1 MNIKPIIEF
10 SNLSKTYRGMSI
22 PAINNLA
29 FTVYENEIFGL
40 LGPNGAGKT
49 TLLSILCGLIKHSKG
64 KVNIFGLDLQKN
76 INTIRKSIGVVPQ
89 DIALYQSLTARENL
103 RFYGNMYGLFGKQL
117 NEKINTCLNVFGLE
131 SKADSYISTFSG
143 GMKRRTNII
152 AGILHEPKI
161 LFLDEPTVGV
171 DVQTKNVIVEYL
183 LHLNKTGTTIIYTS
197 HIMSEVENFCTRV
210 AIIDRGE
217 FLISGT
223 PSEIVKQHPQQ
234 NNLEEVF
241 LNLTGKS
248 LRD

>member
-1 MNIKPIIEF
+1 
-10 SNLSKTYRGMSI
+10 
-22 PAINNLA
+22 
-29 FTVYENEIFGL
+29 
-40 LGPNGAGKT
+40 
-49 TLLSILCGLIKHSKG
+49 
-64 KVNIFGLDLQKN
+64 
-76 INTIRKSIGVVPQ
+76 
-89 DIALYQSLTARENL
+89 
-103 RFYGNMYGLFGKQL
+103 
-117 NEKINTCLNVFGLE
+117 
-131 SKADSYISTFSG
+131 
-143 GMKRRTNII
+143 MKRRTNII

-210 AIIDRGE
+210 AIIDKGE
-217 FLISGT
+217 ILISGT
-223 PSEIVKQHPQQ
+223 PSEIVKHNPQQ

>member
-10 SNLSKTYRGMSI
+10 SGLTKIYSRTNI
-22 PAINNLA
+22 PAINNLT

-49 TLLSILCGLIKHSKG
+49 TLLSVLCGLIKQSKG

-76 INTIRKSIGVVPQ
+76 INTIRRSIGVVPQ

-103 RFYGNMYGLFGKQL
+103 KFYGNMYGLHGKQL
-117 NEKINTCLNVFGLE
+117 KEKINTCLNIFGLQN
-131 SKADSYISTFSG
+131 KADDFLSSFSG

-171 DVQTKNVIVEYL
+171 DVQTKNVIVEHL

-210 AIIDRGE
+210 AIIDKGE

-223 PSEIVKQHPQQ
+223 PSEIVKQNPQQ
-234 NNLEEVF
+234 NNLESVF
-241 LNLTGKS
+241 LSLTGRD